1 MQWML
6 KYNNI
11 SCPVYK
17 EDIAKALKFML
28 DNKEQG
34 RKSNELNKKLTLVDI
49 HCNFIWLLI
58 QTADYI

>member
-1 MQWML
+1 M
-6 KYNNI
+6 

-17 EDIAKALKFML
+17 EDIAKAIKFKL

-34 RKSNELNKKLTLVDI
+34 RKSNELNKKLRLVDI
-49 HCNFIWLLI
+49 HCHFIWLLI